1 MNQKPKISVV
11 VPIYNVEPYLE
22 RCIQSLLNQTLK
34 DIEIILI
41 DDGSPDYCPQICDEY
56 AQKDS
61 RIKVIHKANAGLGY
75 ARNSGLEIATGEYV
89 AFVDSDDY
97 IKANMYE
104 ELYNNARKLSA
115 DIAFGG
121 FYTEYP
127 KGIWTASKEVD
138 KLEIFQSKEIM
149 SFLLDM
155 IACSPSVSQERKYE
169 MSVWHSIYK
178 KEIID
183 KYNIRFLSER
193 EIASEDIVFQIDF
206 LSRSTKIIYVPKN
219 YYYYCLN
226 STSLTKTVK
235 PEKFEAFKQLLQCIQ
250 QRINTPEGVLRAQ
263 RLFIG
268 YSRVLLTHII
278 YNRLSDAEQYLNN
291 IMSDKIWNII
301 FQSYHYSYFNSW
313 YHKWIYFLIINKQI
327 KLFKLTALIK
337 KGIKP

>member
-1 MNQKPKISVV
+1 MNQQPKVSVV

-22 RCIQSLLNQTLK
+22 RCIQSLLNQSLK
-34 DIEIILI
+34 DIEIILV
-41 DDGSPDYCPQICDEY
+41 DDGSPDHCPQMCDEY

-61 RIKVIHKANAGLGY
+61 RIKVIHKDNAGLGF

-97 IKANMYE
+97 IEFNMYE
-104 ELYNNARKLSA
+104 ELYDNAKKQYA
-115 DIAFGG
+115 DIVFGG

-127 KGIWTASKEVD
+127 KGVWTASKEVN
-138 KLEIFQSKEIM
+138 KIEIFQSKEIM

-155 IACSPSVSQERKYE
+155 IACAPSVPQERKYE

-183 KYNIRFLSER
+183 KYNIRFLSEK
-193 EIASEDIVFQIDF
+193 EIASEDIPFQIDF
-206 LSRSTKIIYVPKN
+206 LSKATKIIYVPKN

-226 STSLTKTVK
+226 CTSLTKTVK
-235 PEKFEAFKQLLQCIQ
+235 PEKFEAFKQLLSCIQ
-250 QRINTPEGVLRAQ
+250 KKINTKEGNLRAQ

-278 YNRLSDAEQYLNN
+278 YNRLPYAEQHLNN
-291 IMSDKIWNII
+291 IMSDSIWNII
-301 FQSYHYSYFNSW
+301 FQSYRYSYFNSW
-313 YHKWIYFLIINKQI
+313 YQKWTYFLIIHKQI
-327 KLFKLTALIK
+327 KLFKLSTLIK
-337 KGIKP
+337 KRIKP